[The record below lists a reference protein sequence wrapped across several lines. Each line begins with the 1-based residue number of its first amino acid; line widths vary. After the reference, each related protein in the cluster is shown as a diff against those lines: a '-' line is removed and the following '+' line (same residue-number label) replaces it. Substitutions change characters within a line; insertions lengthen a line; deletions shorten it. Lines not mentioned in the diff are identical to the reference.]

1 MMASDTISQ
10 KKTGTGR
17 RGKMRRERYQRALV
31 EALETRV
38 LMSASYAVTD
48 FMGTWG
54 LGGLN
59 KAGNITSGGDG
70 TITAGQWTNQSGP
83 PATDVVFPGS
93 SYSIQSGG
101 GVNMSLLTQP
111 DGGGATSTTTLAGAM
126 NATKDLIALNEETLG
141 DASAVTSV
149 NGLDLLVNH
158 SGTFQLSDLA
168 GTWNIAAQDFR
179 GTVTINAVGHVTGG
193 QIYLESNQKVAKV
206 TGGTATLNADGT
218 GTLSFTTAFTGANA
232 AFASEDLAITMD
244 NTKDLAVG
252 NSADIGQPAVSPAT
266 GNVPAELT
274 VMVKNS
280 GVYAKTDI
288 LGTPWTI
295 ASAQGAGTITF
306 GSKGSVSG
314 SLTRDDGVTV
324 SISGNYQLGGNG
336 TVIINLTFTGPGGGV
351 THESLF
357 GAVNRSK
364 NTIAMDRAIQNG
376 ASDSSL
382 TVLVNPANHAPT
394 ERAKIVWP
402 SSAFQQSA
410 VTFDF
415 ATLTSQ
421 ASVNDLDKDTLAY
434 EITDVASANGVL
446 TITHLGVTTV
456 VQAGVTDMV
465 AGDTLTWV
473 PSATAAG
480 EVEAFAFKA
489 TDGSASAA
497 NATQVFVPTS
507 ALAVVSATAKKGTA
521 LEALAGSAKGDG
533 TIQIQRSGGDMS
545 QPLPVTITVGGTAHE
560 GVNYQLL
567 DPNNATISTTTTTI
581 TIPAGQSSVLLTVVP
596 VQDNTVDPTLDISV
610 TVDADPNTASPSYL
624 PSVHPTGHVA
634 LFDSDPTV
642 TIVPRQPTVLE
653 GAQNQAAFIITLLPA
668 QGASLT
674 GSTTVHLNYSNSTF
688 NTANLIA
695 PSQVVFGPGDVK
707 KVVIISTTDDGVV
720 DPAQQIIADISGS
733 GFAVTGNGEASVNV
747 IDAAPTVSIV
757 AKKKTALEGQPVNGS
772 GEFVIHRTGSTANPL
787 TVDFATASGG
797 DFGTLGTNYTLTD
810 ASGNTLTTS
819 VVIPAG
825 VSDEAITVTPIDDH
839 KNDITLRAQVT
850 LAADSGPS
858 YHIGNGQAAVLIL
871 NDDRFPTLQNHAI
884 TETTPKNTTLDL
896 TFDQLVSATGA
907 ALNPGDTN
915 GTLQLEVEK
924 SLAGHLRL
932 IPNGQTQSTAAVVG
946 TIISEGDTLEWTP
959 PAGVQGVSLKA
970 FTLAAV
976 DGTVTSL
983 GSSLFTVSVT

>member
-1 MMASDTISQ
+1 MAKSTNLRNAA
-10 KKTGTGR
+10 GR
-17 RGKMRRERYQRALV
+17 RGEMRRDRYQRALV

-38 LMSASYAVTD
+38 LMSGSYAVTD

-83 PATDVVFPGS
+83 PPTDVIFPGS
-93 SYSIQSGG
+93 TYSIQSGG
-101 GVNMSLLTQP
+101 SVNMTLLTQP
-111 DGGGATSTTTLAGAM
+111 DGVGDPVTTSLAGSM

-141 DASAVTSV
+141 AGNAVTSV
-149 NGLDLLVNH
+149 NGLDLLVDH
-158 SGTFQLSDLA
+158 SGTFQLSDVA

-179 GTVTINAVGHVTGG
+179 GTVTVNASGHITGG
-193 QIYLESNQKVAKV
+193 QIFLESNQKVANV

-244 NTKDLAVG
+244 NSKDLAVG
-252 NSADIGQPAVSPAT
+252 NSADIGQPLSAPAT

-274 VMVKNS
+274 VLVKNS
-280 GVYAKTDI
+280 GVYAKSDI

-295 ASAQGAGTITF
+295 AGAQGAGTITF
-306 GSKGSVSG
+306 TAKGAVTG
-314 SLTRDDGVTV
+314 SLTRNDGTTVT
-324 SISGNYQLGGNG
+324 ISGNYQLGGNG
-336 TVIINLTFTGPGGGV
+336 TVIINLTFTRAGGGV

-357 GAVNRSK
+357 GTVNRSK
-364 NTIAMDRAIQNG
+364 NTIALDRAIQNG
-376 ASDSSL
+376 DLSSSL

-402 SSAFQQSA
+402 TSAFQQSA

-415 ATLTSQ
+415 PTLTSQ
-421 ASVNDLDKDTLAY
+421 ASVHDLDNDTLAY
-434 EITDVASANGVL
+434 TITNVNSANGVL

-456 VQAGVTDMV
+456 VQAGVTEMV

-480 EVEAFAFKA
+480 EVEAFDFKA
-489 TDGSASAA
+489 TDGTASAA

-507 ALAVVSATAKKGTA
+507 ALAIVTATAKKGTA

-533 TIQIQRSGGDMS
+533 TIQIQRSGGDMTS
-545 QPLPVTITVGGTAHE
+545 ALTVTITVGGTAHQ
-560 GVNYQLL
+560 GVNYDLL
-567 DPNNATISTTTTTI
+567 DPTNATISTSTATI

-596 VQDNTVDPTLDISV
+596 VQDNAVDPTLDIAV

-642 TIVPRQPTVLE
+642 TIVPRQPSVLE
-653 GAQNQAAFIITLLPA
+653 GQQGQPAFIITLLPA

-688 NTANLIA
+688 NIANLIA

-707 KVVIISTTDDGVV
+707 KVVTISTTDDGIA
-720 DPAQQIIADISGS
+720 DPLTQIVADISGS
-733 GFAVTGNGEASVNV
+733 GFAVGTGDASINV

-757 AKKKTALEGQPVNGS
+757 AKKKTAIEGQPGS
-772 GEFVIHRTGSTANPL
+772 GDGEFIIHRSGSTANPL
-787 TVDFATASGG
+787 TVDLSTASGG
-797 DFGTLGTNYTLTD
+797 DYGTLGTNYTLTD
-810 ASGNTLTTS
+810 ASGNSLTNT
-819 VVIPAG
+819 VVISAG

-858 YHIGNGQAAVLIL
+858 YRVGNSLATVLIL
-871 NDDRFPTLQNHAI
+871 NDDRFPTLQNHLI
-884 TETTPKNTTLDL
+884 TETTQKNTTLDL

-924 SLAGHLRL
+924 SLTGHLRL
-932 IPNGQTQSTAAVVG
+932 IPNGQTQSTAAVAG
-946 TIISEGDTLEWTP
+946 TIIAEGDTLEWTP
-959 PAGVQGVSLKA
+959 PTGVQNVSLKA

-983 GSSLFTVSVT
+983 GSALFTVSVT